1 MLRYRAD
8 IKTLLYMVVTTALL
22 IWQWNRDEFSVPL
35 FIAAMLMAVSVSV
48 ISHNHNHLRIWKSKW
63 LNAAT
68 EYWITCFYGFP
79 TFAWIPTHNANHHKF
94 NNREGDY
101 TITYRVSEKNNLFT
115 LLSYPTISSY
125 WQQRP
130 IRDFLKHNY
139 RNNRKRFWYSISQYA
154 VLIAFIGT
162 ALVIDW
168 KKALLYIVAPQQFS
182 LFVVLV
188 FNYIQH
194 VHCDEESEWNHS
206 RNNIGWAMNAF
217 LFNNGYH
224 TIHHMKPGLHWS
236 LTKAAHKEI
245 NHHIDP
251 RIQDTSF
258 WWMLV
263 RLYLLAPIVPAL
275 RSQSLRLERI
285 AREAGRYKNQR
296 KVSHRGIVALP

>member
-1 MLRYRAD
+1 MLRHRAD
-8 IKTLLYMVVTTALL
+8 LKTLAYMFVTTSLL
-22 IWQWNRDEFSVPL
+22 LWQWNRDEFSVPL

-48 ISHNHNHLRIWKSKW
+48 ISHNHNHLRIWKAKW

-68 EYWITCFYGFP
+68 DYWITCFYGFP

-139 RNNRKRFWYSISQYA
+139 RNNRKRFWYSMSQYA
-154 VLIAFIGT
+154 VLVAFIGT
-162 ALVIDW
+162 ALLIDW
-168 KKALLYIVAPQQFS
+168 KKALLYVVAPQQFS

-206 RNNIGWAMNAF
+206 RNNVGWAMNAF

-236 LTKAAHKEI
+236 QTKAAHQEI
-245 NHHIDP
+245 AHHIDP
-251 RIQDTSF
+251 SLQDKSF
-258 WWMLV
+258 WWMLLSTYV
-263 RLYLLAPIVPAL
+263 LGPIFPKLGSKSMRLARI
-275 RSQSLRLERI
+275 ERER
-285 AREAGRYKNQR
+285 ADQAGGPEGR
-296 KVSHRGIVALP
+296 AAAA